1 VEREILIRR
10 DSSSEPLAETNALDA
25 RILITDDSSDSRAL
39 LKLRLSVAG
48 YHQIE
53 MASTASEAYDLLGMN
68 DPSRHADDCFDLI
81 LLDIS
86 MADVDGI
93 TACRRIKS
101 EPRFAH
107 IPIIMVTGHNE
118 SSLLDEAFQA
128 GASDYITKP
137 LNRVELLARVRSAL
151 ALKQESEERARA
163 NSELAQKNQALNR
176 ALNEKDQILSTA
188 THELRS
194 PLTSIMAVVDHMLQ
208 SPDKVGQLSD
218 AQRRYLTTVQKG
230 SRRLNDLIG
239 DLLDTSRIAAGKLQL
254 MPVEFD
260 VSGEVH
266 EAVESMRTVIDDKQL
281 AVDVEIEPGLPAL
294 KADKLRIGQVL
305 ANLLTNACKYS
316 PDGSRV
322 TISARNS
329 GKGVQI
335 DVSDQGIGIPPEDQS
350 MLFTKF
356 FRASNAAK
364 SGVPGIG
371 LGLFISSH
379 IIEAH
384 GGEIWVS
391 SDGVHGSTFSF
402 TLPLGTMPADTP
414 PRSVYL

>member
-1 VEREILIRR
+1 
-10 DSSSEPLAETNALDA
+10 
-25 RILITDDSSDSRAL
+25 
-39 LKLRLSVAG
+39 
-48 YHQIE
+48 
-53 MASTASEAYDLLGMN
+53 
-68 DPSRHADDCFDLI
+68 
-81 LLDIS
+81 
-86 MADVDGI
+86 
-93 TACRRIKS
+93 
-101 EPRFAH
+101 
-107 IPIIMVTGHNE
+107 MVTGHNE